1 MSVLL
6 PFTAVLS
13 LFLCGVYPW
22 QWFPLAFVL
31 VPHVKV

>member
-13 LFLCGVYPW
+13 LVYVVFILGSGSHWLLFLS
-22 QWFPLAFVL
+22 LM
-31 VPHVKV
+31 